1 MMVLLQSLPAAAAAL
16 TSSGA
21 TLSAL
26 LRCYGGAVVA
36 MSCSDW
42 DLHSRLMA
50 MQQHV
55 ALAIAALCPVSAQI
69 LATAVIRRSLSMGTG
84 R

>member
-1 MMVLLQSLPAAAAAL
+1 MIVLLQSLPAAAAAL

-21 TLSAL
+21 PLTAL
-26 LRCYGGAVVA
+26 LHCYGGAA
-36 MSCSDW
+36 YALSCSDW

-55 ALAIAALCPVSAQI
+55 ALAVAALCPVSAQMP
-69 LATAVIRRSLSMGTG
+69 VITITRMHF
-84 R
+84 